1 MRIYEGKYLSVT
13 SVLQLK
19 KPFNKSSFKY
29 YCEKN
34 GLNETLIGSTSA
46 LLGDKVSEYLNN
58 ISVGLRG
65 ITAPQIDM
73 LESRLYSAVDDFLK
87 QYELVS
93 TEQVVY
99 CDELHYAGR
108 YDGVIKSRV
117 NGEELLVDWKTY
129 GAWNGKPY
137 KRISSKIKS
146 AKEQL
151 TLYAYA
157 LNWKGELAV
166 VVFKNDGTWELEKV
180 VFDNGILEWVR
191 NHQKE
196 IVKLINQTNE
206 NKRSNKES
214 KVL

>member
-34 GLNETLIGSTSA
+34 GLNEALIGSTSA

-73 LESRLYSAVDDFLK
+73 LEGRLYSAVDDFLK

-99 CDELHYAGR
+99 CDELNYAGR
-108 YDGVIKSRV
+108 FDGVIKSRV

-129 GAWNGKPY
+129 GAWQDKPY
-137 KRISSKIKS
+137 KRVSSKLKK

-151 TLYAYA
+151 SLYAYA
-157 LNWKGELAV
+157 MDWDKEMGV
-166 VVFKNDGTWELEKV
+166 VVFKNDGTWDFEKV
-180 VFDNGILEWVR
+180 VFEKGILEWVCE
-191 NHQKE
+191 HQSE
-196 IVKLINQTNE
+196 IIKLIEQENE
-206 NKRSNKES
+206 KIKEANKE
-214 KVL
+214 V

>member
-1 MRIYEGKYLSVT
+1 MRIYDGKYLSVT
-13 SVLQLK
+13 SILELR
-19 KPFNKSSFKY
+19 KPFNKRSFEIWCKKMGY
-29 YCEKN
+29 DEA
-34 GLNETLIGSTSA
+34 LIGSTSA

-73 LESRLYSAVDDFLK
+73 LEGRLYSAVDNFLEE
-87 QYELVS
+87 YDLLS

-129 GAWNGKPY
+129 GAWQDKPY
-137 KRISSKIKS
+137 KRVSSKLKK

-151 TLYAYA
+151 TMYAYA
-157 LNWKGELAV
+157 MGWEKGLGV

-180 VFDNGILEWVR
+180 VFEKGILKWVR
-191 NHQKE
+191 DNQYLILEVIEGEKKE
-196 IVKLINQTNE
+196 TTY
-206 NKRSNKES
+206 
-214 KVL
+214 

>member
-29 YCEKN
+29 YCDKN
-34 GLNETLIGSTSA
+34 GLNEALIGSTSA

-73 LESRLYSAVDDFLK
+73 LEGRLYSAVDDFLK

-137 KRISSKIKS
+137 KRVSSKIKS

-157 LNWKGELAV
+157 LNWKGELGV

-180 VFDNGILEWVR
+180 VFDKGILEWVR
-191 NHQKE
+191 NHQSD
-196 IVKLINQTNE
+196 ISKLINQSNE

>member
-1 MRIYEGKYLSVT
+1 MRIYDGKYLSVT

-19 KPFNKSSFKY
+19 KPFNKESFKNW
-29 YCEKN
+29 CLKE
-34 GLNETLIGSTSA
+34 GLNEALIGSTSA
-46 LLGDKVSEYLNN
+46 ILGDKVSEYLNN
-58 ISVGLRG
+58 ISIGLRG
-65 ITAPQIDM
+65 ITAPQIDI
-73 LESRLYSAVDDFLK
+73 LEGRLYSAVDDFLK

-137 KRISSKIKS
+137 KRVSSKIKS

-157 LNWKGELAV
+157 MDWKGGLGV
-166 VVFKNDGTWELEKV
+166 VVFKNDGSWEIEKV
-180 VFDNGILEWVR
+180 VFEKGILEWVKS
-191 NHQKE
+191 HQEE
-196 IVKLINQTNE
+196 ILKLIAEENE
-206 NKRSNKES
+206 KSS
-214 KVL
+214 KKG

>member
-34 GLNETLIGSTSA
+34 GLNEALIGSTSSI
-46 LLGDKVSEYLNN
+46 LGDKVSEYLNDSMN
-58 ISVGLRG
+58 GLQSLV
-65 ITAPQIDM
+65 APQVDM
-73 LESRLYSAVDDFLK
+73 LEGRLYSAIDSFLEEW
-87 QYELVS
+87 ELVS

-108 YDGVIKSRV
+108 YDGIIRSLVSGK
-117 NGEELLVDWKTY
+117 EYLVDWKTY

-137 KRISSKIKS
+137 KRVSSKIKS

-151 TLYAYA
+151 TMYAYA
-157 LNWKGELAV
+157 MDWKGDMAV
-166 VVFKNDGTWELEKV
+166 VVFKNDGSWEIEKV
-180 VFDNGILEWVR
+180 VFEKGILEWVR
-191 NHQKE
+191 SNQDLILKE
-196 IVKLINQTNE
+196 IE
-206 NKRSNKES
+206 NGNKEIA
-214 KVL
+214 KAK

>member
-19 KPFNKSSFKY
+19 KPFNKSSFKH

-34 GLNETLIGSTSA
+34 GLNEVLIGSTSA

-73 LESRLYSAVDDFLK
+73 LEGRLYSAVDDFLK

-108 YDGVIKSRV
+108 YDGIIKSRV

-137 KRISSKIKS
+137 KRVSSKIKS

-157 LNWKGELAV
+157 MNWKGELGV

-180 VFDNGILEWVR
+180 VFEKGILEWVKS
-191 NHQKE
+191 HQKE
-196 IVKLINQTNE
+196 ILNLIAEENE
-206 NKRSNKES
+206 KVS
-214 KVL
+214 KKV

>member
-1 MRIYEGKYLSVT
+1 MRVYDGKYLSVT

-19 KPFNKSSFKY
+19 KPFNKESFKNW
-29 YCEKN
+29 CLKE
-34 GLNETLIGSTSA
+34 GLNEALIGSTSA

-73 LESRLYSAVDDFLK
+73 LEGRLYSAVDDFLK
-87 QYELVS
+87 QYELVG

-108 YDGVIKSRV
+108 YDGIIKSRV

-137 KRISSKIKS
+137 KRVSSKIKS

-157 LNWKGELAV
+157 MNWKGELGV

-180 VFDNGILEWVR
+180 VFEKGILEWVKS
-191 NHQKE
+191 HQKE
-196 IVKLINQTNE
+196 ILNLIAEENE
-206 NKRSNKES
+206 KVS
-214 KVL
+214 KKV

>member
-34 GLNETLIGSTSA
+34 GLNEALIGSTSSI
-46 LLGDKVSEYLNN
+46 LGDKVSEYLNDSMN
-58 ISVGLRG
+58 GLQG
-65 ITAPQIDM
+65 LVAPQVDM
-73 LESRLYSAVDDFLK
+73 LEGRLYSAIDSFLK
-87 QYELVS
+87 EYELLS

-99 CDELHYAGR
+99 CDELCYAGR
-108 YDGVIKSRV
+108 YDGIIKGRV

-137 KRISSKIKS
+137 KRVSSKIKS

-151 TLYAYA
+151 SLYAYA
-157 LNWKGELAV
+157 MDWKKDLAV
-166 VVFKNDGTWELEKV
+166 VVFKNDGSWELEKV
-180 VFDNGILEWVR
+180 VFDNGILEWVKA
-191 NHQKE
+191 HEEE
-196 IVKLINQTNE
+196 IIKLISQTNE